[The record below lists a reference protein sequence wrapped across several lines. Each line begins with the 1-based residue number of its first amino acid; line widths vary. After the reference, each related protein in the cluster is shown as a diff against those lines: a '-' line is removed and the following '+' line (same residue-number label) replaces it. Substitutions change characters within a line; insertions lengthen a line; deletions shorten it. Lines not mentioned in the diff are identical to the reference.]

1 MMSKILLQ
9 ILTAGLALVPLLT
22 GLAGLLLGV
31 SELRN
36 FSPVTT
42 HDPQFVIDSNY
53 RFFSGLWI
61 AIGLCLML
69 SVRSIEYET
78 TLFRVA
84 WGAIFLGGIGR
95 LVSIGVAGMPPA
107 PFLGFTALEIIG
119 APLFIYWQST
129 LARS

>member
-1 MMSKILLQ
+1 
-9 ILTAGLALVPLLT
+9 
-22 GLAGLLLGV
+22 
-31 SELRN
+31 
-36 FSPVTT
+36 
-42 HDPQFVIDSNY
+42 VIDSNY

-69 SVRSIEYET
+69 SLRSIEYET

-95 LVSIGVAGMPPA
+95 LVSIGVAGTPPT

>member
-1 MMSKILLQ
+1 MSKLLLQ
-9 ILTAGLALVPLLT
+9 LLTAALALVPILT
-22 GLAGLLLGV
+22 GLAGLFMGV

-36 FSPVTT
+36 FSPVST

-61 AIGLCLML
+61 AIGICLML
-69 SVRSIEYET
+69 SIRSIEYET

-95 LVSIGVAGMPPA
+95 LVSIGLAGTPPP

-129 LARS
+129 LARA

>member
-1 MMSKILLQ
+1 MSKILLQ

-22 GLAGLLLGV
+22 GLAGLFLGV

-42 HDPQFVIDSNY
+42 HDPHFVIDSNY

-61 AIGLCLML
+61 AIGVCLMI

-84 WGAIFLGGIGR
+84 WAAIFLGGIGR
-95 LVSIGVAGMPPA
+95 LVSMVAAGTPPT

-119 APLFIYWQST
+119 APLFVYWQST

>member
-1 MMSKILLQ
+1 MSKILLQ

-22 GLAGLLLGV
+22 GLAGLVLGV

-42 HDPQFVIDSNY
+42 HDPHFVIDSNY

-95 LVSIGVAGMPPA
+95 LVSMVAAGTPPT

-119 APLFIYWQST
+119 APLFVYWQST